1 MITNEAFL
9 SIILFHA
16 LTAITRLKRYRVGG
30 MDYSSFVI
38 VLSLGT

>member
-1 MITNEAFL
+1 MITNEALL

-16 LTAITRLKRYRVGG
+16 LIDHKAETLPCLVA
-30 MDYSSFVI
+30 YSSFVI